1 VTAVYGQ
8 WDRREIILAPNTWTE
23 LSLDYEQIGEDYE
36 KTLDSIYFSKQ
47 MSVSSPNVIFYI
59 DQAELTGGVGGYF
72 SSGTLASSVLDTGKS
87 SAFNRISFTGSLPAN
102 TMIGFQAAVSNSPTG
117 PWLFYG
123 PGGTSSETDLYSVA
137 EGQGLWLGA
146 NQGRYFRYK
155 ALLKSTD
162 GENTPILKDVTIN
175 YSP

>member
-1 VTAVYGQ
+1 LG
-8 WDRREIILAPNTWTE
+8 N
-23 LSLDYEQIGEDYE
+23 
-36 KTLDSIYFSKQ
+36 
-47 MSVSSPNVIFYI
+47 
-59 DQAELTGGVGGYF
+59 GVGGFYQT
-72 SSGTLASSVLDTGKS
+72 GTLSSSVLDTGKS